1 MKECDILIIGGGPAG
16 MVSSMSCRAYY
27 PDKKVIVVKSTEQN
41 VVPCGIP
48 YVFGNKL
55 DSLEDDFVPCGEMAL
70 KNKIELLIDVAV
82 GMNYD
87 TKTVILASSEKI
99 KYDKLII
106 ATGST
111 PRKVAH
117 DNIKGVHYISKDP
130 KELKATYKDLKS
142 AQNIIIV
149 GTGFI
154 GLEVALELYEKT
166 KAISLVGKQ
175 LLGKAFDSEFKE
187 LIEKII
193 LKDDINHYKTHL
205 KEIKETNGRV
215 SSIITDDGDEISCD
229 TLIIAVGYVPN
240 TLFAKNAGISLRDN
254 FIYVDEYMRT
264 TKKDIFAVGDCAQK
278 RDFVTKRTTGI
289 MLASTAAAEART
301 AISALYGIKYS
312 KTFSGTIA
320 IFSTVMG
327 NTCFASAGVT
337 QEMAQKEELDIEMAT
352 VIVDDK
358 HPSKLPNSR
367 KQTIKLICM
376 KRSGVVI
383 GAQIIGGMDV
393 GEMINV
399 IGVVIENH
407 VSIYS
412 LINLQVA
419 THPLLTSTPTSY
431 PIAKAAQM
439 LDIKINKQR
448 S

>member
-16 MVSSMSCRAYY
+16 MVSSMSSRVYY
-27 PDKKVIVVKSTEQN
+27 PDKKVIVVKSTEEN

-70 KNKIELLIDVAV
+70 KSGIELLIDRAIDA
-82 GMNYD
+82 NYD
-87 TKTVILASSEKI
+87 DKIVTLASGEKI

-111 PRKVAH
+111 PKKVSH
-117 DNIKGVHYISKDP
+117 GDIKGIHYISKNP
-130 KELKATYKDLKS
+130 KELEATYKDLQS
-142 AQNIIIV
+142 AQNIAIV

-154 GLEVALELYEKT
+154 GLEVALELYEKG
-166 KAISLVGKQ
+166 KSISLVGKQ

-193 LKDDINHYKTHL
+193 LKDDIKHIKAHL
-205 KEIKETNGRV
+205 KEIKDTRGRV
-215 SSIITDDGDEISCD
+215 SSILSDSGEEIKCD
-229 TLIIAVGYVPN
+229 ALIIAIGYAPD
-240 TLFAKNAGISLRDN
+240 TKFAKDTGISLRSD

-264 TKKDIFAVGDCAQK
+264 VKKDVFAAGDCAQK

-289 MLASTAAAEART
+289 MLASTASAEART
-301 AISALYGIKYS
+301 AVSALYGIKYS

-320 IFSTVMG
+320 IFSTVIG
-327 NTCFASAGVT
+327 DTCFASAGVT
-337 QEMAQKEELDIEMAT
+337 QEMAHKEGLDIEATT

-358 HPSKLPNSR
+358 HPNKLPNSR

-376 KRSGVVI
+376 KRSGIVV
-383 GAQIIGGMDV
+383 GAQIIGGIDV

-399 IGVVIENH
+399 IGVAIENR
-407 VSIYS
+407 VSIYG

-419 THPLLTSTPTSY
+419 THPLLTSAPTSY
-431 PIAKAAQM
+431 PIAQAAQM

-448 S
+448 C